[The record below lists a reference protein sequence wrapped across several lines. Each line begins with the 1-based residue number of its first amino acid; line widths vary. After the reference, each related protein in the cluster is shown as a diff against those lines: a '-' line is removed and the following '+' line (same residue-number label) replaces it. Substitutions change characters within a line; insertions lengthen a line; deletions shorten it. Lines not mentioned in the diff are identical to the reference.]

1 MRSSILVFLFV
12 MSWSCEA
19 NWRDDPVK
27 AGPFVEELESMESCA
42 CEVLGLSS
50 PVKVVWSGPCR
61 CGHSRL
67 ELTDSIGT
75 KIWYGCC
82 YSRIGK
88 SADTATPIIT
98 TEDCHTHNPVGDLL
112 PGSTEELAIQILAGI
127 WLRNQFT
134 EISARLLSMNIR
146 QPVGPQGEV
155 LLVVRPLS
163 ELVDYRE
170 EARRL
175 GALDFINE
183 RFSKDPERFWAF
195 RYILCNDA

>member
-1 MRSSILVFLFV
+1 MRLSILVVAVV

-19 NWRDDPVK
+19 NWGDDPGK
-27 AGPFVEELESMESCA
+27 ASPYVEEIESMESFA

-50 PVKVVWSGPCR
+50 PVEVVWSGPCM

-88 SADTATPIIT
+88 PAGTATPIIT
-98 TEDCHTHNPVGDLL
+98 TQDCHTHNPVGDLL
-112 PGSTEELAIQILAGI
+112 PGSTEELAIQILAGV
-127 WLRNQFT
+127 WLRNQYAD
-134 EISARLLSMNIR
+134 INARLTSMNIR
-146 QPVGPQGEV
+146 RPVGPNREV
-155 LLVVRPLS
+155 RLVVRPLS
-163 ELVDYRE
+163 ELVIYRE

-175 GALDFINE
+175 RALDFLNE
-183 RFSKDPERFWAF
+183 RLSKDPERFWAF